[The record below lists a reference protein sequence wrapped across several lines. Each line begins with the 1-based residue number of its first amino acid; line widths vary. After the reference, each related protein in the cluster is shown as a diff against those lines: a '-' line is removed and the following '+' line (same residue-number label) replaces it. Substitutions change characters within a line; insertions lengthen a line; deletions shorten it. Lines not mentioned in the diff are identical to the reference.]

1 MQERIEKRRKIAQ
14 IKTYLSSMKKTTKKP
29 YHSGMTRPQIDRE
42 YRNRAKTRVEP
53 NPDISWWRKI
63 LF

>member
-1 MQERIEKRRKIAQ
+1 MRERIEKRKKIAK
-14 IKTYLSSMKKTTKKP
+14 IKTYLSSMKKTTQKP

-42 YRNRAKTRVEP
+42 FRKRAKTRVEP
-53 NPDISWWRKI
+53 NPDISWWRKL